1 MAMAKKMSAFA
12 LALAALL
19 AITISACG
27 GSDSPADANAVDE
40 AFVNEMVM
48 HHELAV
54 EMAKIA
60 QDRGQHPELQ
70 QLADD
75 IVSTQEKEITE
86 MRTVQGELSGSS
98 DSGSMSGMDMSSSEH
113 GGHSTSADAKT
124 LGISMDEMGMS
135 MDVSSLKT
143 ADPFDRAF
151 IEMMVPHHQGAVMMA
166 NAELE
171 KGVNPDLRSLA
182 RRIISAQTREIG
194 DMQSWFGKWYPTAPT
209 GPIAG

>member
-1 MAMAKKMSAFA
+1 MAMTKKMGAFA
-12 LALAALL
+12 LALVALL

-27 GSDSPADANAVDE
+27 GSDSSADANAVDE

-98 DSGSMSGMDMSSSEH
+98 GDSMSGMDMS
-113 GGHSTSADAKT
+113 GGGHMSAHSTSANAKT

-143 ADPFDRAF
+143 ANPFDRAF
-151 IEMMVPHHQGAVMMA
+151 IEMMVPHHQGAVLMA
-166 NAELE
+166 NAEVE
-171 KGVNPDLRSLA
+171 KGVNPDLVSLA
-182 RRIISAQTREIG
+182 KRIISAQTREIG
-194 DMQSWFGKWYPTAPT
+194 EMQSWFAKWYPTAPA
-209 GPIAG
+209 GPITG